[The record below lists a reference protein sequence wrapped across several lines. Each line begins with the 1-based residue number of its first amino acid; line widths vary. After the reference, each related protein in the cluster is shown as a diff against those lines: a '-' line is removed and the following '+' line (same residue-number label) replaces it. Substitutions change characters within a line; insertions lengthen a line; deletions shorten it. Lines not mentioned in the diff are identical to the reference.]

1 MNDCP
6 NGELR
11 DRLPDLLHDRL
22 TPEARRGIEAHVAV
36 CADCREELEL
46 LRAAQASMRRAP
58 AVDVGRIVAAL
69 PAPRRPAKR
78 AWAGWRAAAAITLI
92 AVGGTSVAVARSHRT
107 AVPTETRELAVGGGA
122 LGDLSEGELST
133 LVRQIETLDAVPP
146 ADAENTAPVSPV
158 SPVPSGPGGSE

>member
-22 TPEARRGIEAHVAV
+22 TPAARRDVETHLAT
-36 CADCREELEL
+36 CADCRQELEL
-46 LRAAQASMRRAP
+46 LRAARASMRRAP

-69 PAPRRPAKR
+69 PAPRRAGQRSR
-78 AWAGWRAAAAITLI
+78 ASWRAAAAIALI
-92 AVGGTSVAVARSHRT
+92 AVGGTSVAVARSRH
-107 AVPTETRELAVGGGA
+107 AANPATRELAVGGGTI
-122 LGDLSEGELST
+122 GDLNDGELST

-146 ADAENTAPVSPV
+146 ADVDTPAVV
-158 SPVPSGPGGSE
+158 SPVPPESGGGPGGAE